1 MNKSSKFKIIEES
14 FLFIDK
20 IGWKEFSIERFAEE
34 NKYKTSEVKKFIGNK
49 NDLLIEFSKMIDEK
63 VELNIDIEE
72 FENSDVKDNIFE
84 LIMMRF
90 DAMTPFKG
98 GLKKIINEIKSP
110 IILKEISQN
119 ILVSMDF
126 YLEFSN
132 AYDDTIFDVI
142 KKNDKRTYLI
152 SNINYANA
160 LSCFFFRN
168 IYRLKIITIERTP
181 IQELRHHSSP
191 IKLIK
196 NMIKMNF

>member
-72 FENSDVKDNIFE
+72 FKNSDVKDNIFE

-142 KKNDKRTYLI
+142 KKKSLFLIYSYCFKAWLNDDSKELSKTMSELDRLL
-152 SNINYANA
+152 NYAEKFSKKA
-160 LSCFFFRN
+160 KDFLSF
-168 IYRLKIITIERTP
+168 
-181 IQELRHHSSP
+181 
-191 IKLIK
+191 
-196 NMIKMNF
+196 

>member
-1 MNKSSKFKIIEES
+1 
-14 FLFIDK
+14 
-20 IGWKEFSIERFAEE
+20 
-34 NKYKTSEVKKFIGNK
+34 
-49 NDLLIEFSKMIDEK
+49 MIDEK

-126 YLEFSN
+126 YLNFRMLMM
-132 AYDDTIFDVI
+132 ILFFDLI
-142 KKNDKRTYLI
+142 KKKSL
-152 SNINYANA
+152 
-160 LSCFFFRN
+160 F
-168 IYRLKIITIERTP
+168 
-181 IQELRHHSSP
+181 
-191 IKLIK
+191 
-196 NMIKMNF
+196 

>member
-1 MNKSSKFKIIEES
+1 MNKLSKFKIIEES
-14 FLFIDK
+14 FFFIEK
-20 IGWKEFSIERFAEE
+20 IGWEEFSMERFASE
-34 NKYKTSEVKKFIGNK
+34 NNYKTSEIKNLISNK

-90 DAMTPFKG
+90 DALTPFKG
-98 GLKKIINEIKSP
+98 GLKKIIYGIKSP

-142 KKNDKRTYLI
+142 KKKSLFLIYSYCFKAWLNDDSKELSKTMSELDRLL
-152 SNINYANA
+152 NYAEKFSKKA
-160 LSCFFFRN
+160 KDFLSF
-168 IYRLKIITIERTP
+168 
-181 IQELRHHSSP
+181 
-191 IKLIK
+191 
-196 NMIKMNF
+196 

>member
-63 VELNIDIEE
+63 VELNIDIKE

-142 KKNDKRTYLI
+142 KKKSLFLIYSYCFKAWLNDDSKELSKTMSELDRLL
-152 SNINYANA
+152 NYAEKFSKKA
-160 LSCFFFRN
+160 KDFLSF
-168 IYRLKIITIERTP
+168 
-181 IQELRHHSSP
+181 
-191 IKLIK
+191 
-196 NMIKMNF
+196 

>member
-1 MNKSSKFKIIEES
+1 MNKLSKFKIIEES

-20 IGWKEFSIERFAEE
+20 IGWKEFSVERFAEE

-142 KKNDKRTYLI
+142 KKKSLFLIYSYCFKAWLNDDSKELSKTMSELDRLL
-152 SNINYANA
+152 NYAEKFSKKA
-160 LSCFFFRN
+160 KDFLSF
-168 IYRLKIITIERTP
+168 
-181 IQELRHHSSP
+181 
-191 IKLIK
+191 
-196 NMIKMNF
+196 